1 MTYGSIKYA
10 GKYGFGVFEV
20 QSGIALE
27 TLLETF
33 NLSSL
38 ALQSVLEALNTSPVA
53 LQSVLEALHISPVAL
68 QTFLEGLKSSPVAL
82 HSLLEAEIWRKE
94 FFRPDQ
100 TWIKE
105 PIHE

>member
-20 QSGIALE
+20 QSAVALQA
-27 TLLETF
+27 LLEDYDI
-33 NLSSL
+33 SPL
-38 ALQSVLEALNTSPVA
+38 ALQSALEALK
-53 LQSVLEALHISPVAL
+53 ISPVAL
-68 QTFLEGLKSSPVAL
+68 QTILDIGDSSFIALQTLLEELKHSPTAL

>member
-53 LQSVLEALHISPVAL
+53 LQSTLERCQVNSLAFITELQRALQQSVAL
-68 QTFLEGLKSSPVAL
+68 TSKLQAKK
-82 HSLLEAEIWRKE
+82 WRRE
-94 FFRPDQ
+94 VYHDNHN
-100 TWIKE
+100 WIKE
-105 PIHE
+105 TLH